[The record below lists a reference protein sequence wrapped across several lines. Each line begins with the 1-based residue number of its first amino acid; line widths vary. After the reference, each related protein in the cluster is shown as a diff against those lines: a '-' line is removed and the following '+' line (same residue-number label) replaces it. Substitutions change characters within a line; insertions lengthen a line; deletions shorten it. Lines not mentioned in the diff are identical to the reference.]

1 MSISI
6 NTRRLVLSMVAAL
19 LLAVAIPS
27 TSLAQGRGQ
36 GRGHAKHSSGNW
48 SDHFDR
54 NRSSR
59 RWRRTSNYNKKCG
72 KFVNCHDARDGR
84 IDGRGPRGSRVS
96 NVWRSRTNRNNVWR
110 NRRTVRRVVVNR

>member
-1 MSISI
+1 MSISM
-6 NTRRLVLSMVAAL
+6 NTRRFVLSMIAAL

-27 TSLAQGRGQ
+27 ATTAQGRGQ
-36 GRGHAKHSSGNW
+36 GKGHAKHSTGNW
-48 SDHFDR
+48 SDHIDR
-54 NRSSR
+54 NRSNR
-59 RWRRTSNYNKKCG
+59 RWRRNSNHDKKCG

-84 IDGRGPRGSRVS
+84 IDGRGPRGTRVS